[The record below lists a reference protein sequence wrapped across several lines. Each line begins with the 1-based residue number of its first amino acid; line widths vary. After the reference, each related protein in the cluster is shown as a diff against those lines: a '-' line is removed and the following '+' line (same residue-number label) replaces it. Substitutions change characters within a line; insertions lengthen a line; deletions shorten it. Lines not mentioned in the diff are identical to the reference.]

1 MSPTSRL
8 HAIADEM
15 EVDPFEILLHFA
27 SKNEAALGWP
37 QGTLSPGHQ
46 LAAAIE
52 AQKYL
57 YPTVKSVDHVDKTT
71 DENEEKVQLIDKVM
85 ELMKTLIAQQTQDIQ
100 PNPINLDGIVQE
112 ADDVVHDSMA
122 AAPETE
128 AELNGT
134 LPPIEVTPPPPKPK
148 LSPKMKMVPTMID
161 GTVRLIPQPVKDEDG
176 Q

>member
-27 SKNEAALGWP
+27 SRNEAALGWP
-37 QGTLSPGHQ
+37 QGTLTPGHQ
-46 LAAAIE
+46 LAAAME

-71 DENEEKVQLIDKVM
+71 DDNEEKVQLIDKVM

-100 PNPINLDGIVQE
+100 PNPINLDGAVQQ
-112 ADDVVHDSMA
+112 ASDVVHDPLT
-122 AAPETE
+122 AAPEVD
-128 AELNGT
+128 AEKNGT
-134 LPPIEVTPPPPKPK
+134 LPPIEITPPPPPPKPA
-148 LSPKMKMVPTMID
+148 PKIKMVPTLID
-161 GTVRLIPQPVKDEDG
+161 GQLRLVPKQVEDG
-176 Q
+176 GQ

>member
-37 QGTLSPGHQ
+37 QGTLTPGHQ
-46 LAAAIE
+46 LAAAME

-71 DENEEKVQLIDKVM
+71 DENEEKVHLIDKVM

-100 PNPINLDGIVQE
+100 PNPINLDGVVQQ
-112 ADDVVHDSMA
+112 ASDAVHDPLT
-122 AAPETE
+122 AAPEVE
-128 AELNGT
+128 AEKNGT
-134 LPPIEVTPPPPKPK
+134 LPPIEITPPPPPPKPA
-148 LSPKMKMVPTMID
+148 PKIKMVPTLID
-161 GTVRLIPQPVKDEDG
+161 GQMRLVPKQVEDG
-176 Q
+176 EQ